1 MGVEVHRLGDANV
14 AGGIVSGPLQSTVY
28 ANGLLVAVDGS
39 AVTPHFPFIPPH
51 IGTVTANGSP
61 TVFAEGI
68 PINGMGDPDSCGHP
82 RASGSPDVF
91 VDT

>member
-1 MGVEVHRLGDANV
+1 MAVEVHRLGDANDGDGV
-14 AGGIVSGPLQSTVY
+14 VSGPLQSSVY

-39 AVTPHFPFIPPH
+39 AVTPHDPFIPPH
-51 IGTVTANGSP
+51 VGTITANGST

-68 PINGMGDPDSCGHP
+68 PINGLGDADSCGHA
-82 RASGSPDVF
+82 RAAGSPDVF